1 MSVNSQATTQGPSL
15 VSSGRSTGLLPGLL
29 ISYVLVDKL
38 YEMRGICRA
47 MQDFSEGLTEDEGLA
62 AMDAPGPR
70 LLDGYDTDP
79 GGADTER
86 RARRRALLR
95 RNIGRRGSALLFP
108 LACLPYVPVGMEIP

>member
-1 MSVNSQATTQGPSL
+1 MSHWLTDGVYQ
-15 VSSGRSTGLLPGLL
+15 V
-29 ISYVLVDKL
+29 
-38 YEMRGICRA
+38 RGICGA

-95 RNIGRRGSALLFP
+95 RNIGRRSSALLIPWNCFHMFLCLMESAGHCAP
-108 LACLPYVPVGMEIP
+108 GVATLARGAGHF

>member
-1 MSVNSQATTQGPSL
+1 
-15 VSSGRSTGLLPGLL
+15 
-29 ISYVLVDKL
+29 
-38 YEMRGICRA
+38 

-95 RNIGRRGSALLFP
+95 RSIGRRGSALLFP
-108 LACLPYVPVGMEIP
+108 SACLPCVPASRENPQRILHSQMPTRGDVQASTYWCSL